1 MKEEIWKDI
10 EGYEGYYQ
18 ISNMGRVKSLERT
31 VWKGKGYRIVP
42 EKILEGVDNGHGYLQ
57 VNLSKDGKVKQPLV
71 HRLVATAFLENPMGY
86 KEINHRD
93 ENKEN
98 NRAENLEWCS
108 RSYNLTYNGRA
119 KKVGKKAAEKL
130 RGRKHSEETIK
141 KISEKLRGRKFSE
154 EHKKKISESKKG
166 SKLSEETIKKRS
178 KPVFSVDKESGL
190 IMFWKSAK
198 EAERC
203 TGIYHGS
210 IIRCCRGERNS
221 AGNHIWFY
229 ADNDDDDNE

>member
-1 MKEEIWKDI
+1 MEEKEIWKDI

-42 EKILEGVDNGHGYLQ
+42 ERILKAGANGDGYLQ
-57 VNLSKDGKVKQPLV
+57 VNLSKDDKVKQPLV
-71 HRLVATAFLENPMGY
+71 HRLVAIAFCENPKGY
-86 KEINHRD
+86 TEVNHKD
-93 ENKEN
+93 EDKTN

-119 KKVGKKAAEKL
+119 KKVGKKSAEKR

-141 KISEKLRGRKFSE
+141 KL
-154 EHKKKISESKKG
+154 SK
-166 SKLSEETIKKRS
+166 S
-178 KPVFSVDKESGL
+178 VFSVDKESGL
-190 IMFWKSAK
+190 IMFWKSAM

-210 IIRCCRGERNS
+210 IIRCCQGKRKS
-221 AGNHIWFY
+221 AGNFY
-229 ADNDDDDNE
+229 WYYANVNDADTE

>member
-1 MKEEIWKDI
+1 MKGEIWKDI
-10 EGYEGYYQ
+10 EGYEGKYQ
-18 ISNMGRVKSLERT
+18 VSNYGRVKSVKRT
-31 VWKGKGYRIVP
+31 ARNGRGYRIVP

-57 VNLSKDGKVKQPLV
+57 VNLSKDGKIEQPLV

-108 RSYNLTYNGRA
+108 RVYNLTYNGRA

-130 RGRKHSEETIK
+130 RGRKLSEETIK
-141 KISEKLRGRKFSE
+141 KISEKLKGRKFSE
-154 EHKKKISESKKG
+154 EHIKKLSESHKGKKH
-166 SKLSEETIKKRS
+166 SEETIKKRS
-178 KPVFSVDKESGL
+178 KSVFSVDKESGL
-190 IMFWKSAK
+190 IMWWSSAM

-229 ADNDDDDNE
+229 ADDDAN